1 MSFGRVYMVTN
12 RINGKQYVGQT
23 ITKHS
28 RHGHGHAMKDAY
40 KKHGFKNFEYAS
52 VVEGDL
58 TDKQLDCFEK
68 FWINVLGCKAPIG
81 YNLESG
87 GRWGKY
93 VYHAPNKGKKA
104 SEDTKK
110 KMSASQ
116 KLHWD
121 SLPVHPNTGK
131 KASLETRIKMSA
143 SRTGRI
149 QSPEERAARSVAIK
163 QWHQKRKETA
173 NVAA

>member
-40 KKHGFKNFEYAS
+40 KKHGFENFEYAA
-52 VVEGDL
+52 VIEGEL
-58 TDKQLDCFEK
+58 TGMQLDFFEK
-68 FWINVLGCKAPIG
+68 FWIGVLGCTAPNG
-81 YNLESG
+81 YNLEAG

-93 VYHAPNKGKKA
+93 VYHSPNKGKKLTLECRA
-104 SEDTKK
+104 
-110 KMSASQ
+110 KMSQAQ
-116 KLHWD
+116 KKRGAEIAALNR
-121 SLPVHPNTGK
+121 SRVVSEET
-131 KASLETRIKMSA
+131 KAKMSA
-143 SRTGRI
+143 SRTGRV
-149 QSPEERAARSVAIK
+149 QSVEERAARSAAIK

>member
-40 KKHGFKNFEYAS
+40 KKYGFENFEYAA
-52 VVEGDL
+52 VIEGEL
-58 TDKQLDCFEK
+58 TEMQLDCFEK
-68 FWINVLGCKAPIG
+68 FWINVLGCTAPNG

-93 VYHAPNKGKKA
+93 VYHAPNTGKKA
-104 SEDTKK
+104 SEETKR
-110 KMSASQ
+110 KMSESQ
-116 KLHWD
+116 RRYWH
-121 SLPVHPNTGK
+121 SLAVHPNTGK
-131 KASLETRIKMSA
+131 RPSPETRAKMSA
-143 SRTGRI
+143 SRMGRI
-149 QSPEERAARSVAIK
+149 QSDEERAARSAAIK

>member
-1 MSFGRVYMVTN
+1 MGYGRVYLVTN
-12 RINGKQYVGQT
+12 KLNGKHYVGQT
-23 ITKHS
+23 VTPHS
-28 RHGHGHAMKDAY
+28 RHGHGHAIKDAY
-40 KKHGFKNFEYAS
+40 KKYGFKMFTYEALTD
-52 VVEGDL
+52 GDL

-68 FWINVLGCKAPIG
+68 FWVEVFDSVAPNG
-81 YNLESG
+81 YNLERG
-87 GRWGKY
+87 GKRGKY
-93 VYHAPNKGKKA
+93 VYHSPNKGKKA

-149 QSPEERAARSVAIK
+149 QAPEERAARSVAIK